1 MVCWH
6 IRDMRWESRTNLFGK
21 HLANIRNCTQVR
33 TQHRCFFWHVFG
45 SIWFLQLWEEKSLEL
60 IMSVSIC
67 ASGQGTKNFDRYHE
81 FQVFIYSILNEII
94 SSTIVYDQDAN
105 RSRGFILVALGAPLN
120 FIAMLYSVFPICG
133 NIDLYLDPFQELLK
147 ERSTLQAL
155 HWSTD

>member
-1 MVCWH
+1 
-6 IRDMRWESRTNLFGK
+6 
-21 HLANIRNCTQVR
+21 
-33 TQHRCFFWHVFG
+33 
-45 SIWFLQLWEEKSLEL
+45 
-60 IMSVSIC
+60 MSVSIC

-105 RSRGFILVALGAPLN
+105 RSRGFILVVLGAPLN

-155 HWSTD
+155 H